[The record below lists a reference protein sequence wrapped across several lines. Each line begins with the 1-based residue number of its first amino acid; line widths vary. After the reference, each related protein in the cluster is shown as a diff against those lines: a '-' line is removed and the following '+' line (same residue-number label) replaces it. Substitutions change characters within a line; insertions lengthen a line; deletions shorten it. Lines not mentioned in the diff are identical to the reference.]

1 MKPSGVAGSGYGQAI
16 LRAEPQRRFEY
27 LAQSHMEGVMD
38 ASM

>member
-1 MKPSGVAGSGYGQAI
+1 MAMAMAI